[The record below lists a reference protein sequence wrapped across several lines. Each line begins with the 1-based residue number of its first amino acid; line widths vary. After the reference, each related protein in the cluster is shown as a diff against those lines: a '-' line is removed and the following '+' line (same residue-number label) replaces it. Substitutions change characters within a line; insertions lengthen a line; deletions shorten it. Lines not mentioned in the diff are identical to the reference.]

1 MKKNFLLNLLNP
13 PAPKELLPE
22 DKIDS
27 VYKKMRL
34 KVFLGAFIG
43 YAGYYLVRKNLAIAI
58 PGMIQPVENG
68 GLGYN
73 KLELGIALSA
83 ISIAYA
89 FSKFLMGALSD
100 RSDARK
106 FLVIGL
112 ILSASLMMSV
122 GIFPF
127 ATSSVA
133 VIFMFMLIIG
143 WLGGM
148 GWPPCGRVMVHWFS
162 HNERSFKMSIWNTS
176 HTFGSGL
183 MGNLT
188 ALGAFLIGG
197 FFIVDIGN
205 GVLVEQTWRS
215 VFVFPSAVALLIAGF
230 CWWALR
236 DTPQSCGLPPIDQYR
251 NDFPVKKE
259 LSSDKKI
266 PAKEL
271 FIKYIFKNKTLWL
284 IALANIFVYLVR
296 YGIGDWSPT
305 YCQESGLLTS
315 AQSKMAFALHNYA
328 GVPGTILC
336 GLISAKLFKGRCAP
350 ANFIYM
356 LLVLVSIFLYW
367 KAAPVASFIAQT
379 FSIDPVAA
387 TVAVVYTSLIAI
399 GFFIYGPVALIGVQA
414 INLVPKNAA
423 GTAAGFVGLFGYL
436 IGDALLSKVLI
447 GAVADNVDL
456 GWNATFWIFIVAS
469 ILAAFFS
476 ATTWKREKAAC
487 ALN

>member
-1 MKKNFLLNLLNP
+1 MRNLLAP
-13 PAPKELLPE
+13 PAPKPLLPKE
-22 DKIDS
+22 KIDS
-27 VYKKMRL
+27 EYKRMRL
-34 KVFLGAFIG
+34 KVFLGAFFG
-43 YAGYYLVRKNLAIAI
+43 YAGYYLVRKNLAIAV

-68 GLGYN
+68 GLGYT

-112 ILSASLMMSV
+112 ILSSVLMMSV
-122 GIFPF
+122 GLFSF

-133 VIFMFMLIIG
+133 IIFLFMLLIG

-183 MGNLT
+183 MGNLA
-188 ALGAFLIGG
+188 ALGTFLIGG
-197 FFIVDIGN
+197 FFLVDIG
-205 GVLVEQTWRS
+205 GGMFAEQSWRA
-215 VFVFPSAVALLIAGF
+215 VFVFPSAVALLIAAF

-251 NDFPVKKE
+251 NDVSVKKE
-259 LSSDKKI
+259 LSSEAKI
-266 PAKEL
+266 PLKEL
-271 FIKYIFKNKTLWL
+271 FVKYIFKNKILWL
-284 IALANIFVYLVR
+284 IALANVFVYLVR

-305 YCQESGLLTS
+305 YSQEAGLLNS
-315 AQSKMAFALHNYA
+315 DQSKMAFSLHNYA
-328 GVPGTILC
+328 GVPGTIVC
-336 GLISAKLFKGRCAP
+336 GLISARFFKGRCAP
-350 ANFIYM
+350 ANVIYM
-356 LLVLVSIFLYW
+356 SLVLLSIVLYW
-367 KAAPVASFIAQT
+367 KAAPVASFLSETFNADLIAT
-379 FSIDPVAA
+379 RV
-387 TVAVVYTSLIAI
+387 TVVYSALIAI

-447 GAVADNVDL
+447 GAVADNANW
-456 GWNATFWIFIVAS
+456 GWEATFWIFIIAS
-469 ILAAFFS
+469 ILAIVFS
-476 ATTWKREKAAC
+476 ATTWKREKAALC
-487 ALN
+487 C

>member
-1 MKKNFLLNLLNP
+1 MLKFLDP
-13 PAPKELLPE
+13 PAAKPLLPKE
-22 DKIDS
+22 KIDS
-27 VYKKMRL
+27 EYKKMRL
-34 KVFLGAFIG
+34 KVFLGAFMG
-43 YAGYYLVRKNLAIAI
+43 YAAYYLVRKNLALAI
-58 PGMIQPVENG
+58 PGMIQPVESG
-68 GLGYN
+68 GLGYT

-112 ILSASLMMSV
+112 VLSSVMMMSV
-122 GIFPF
+122 GLFPF

-133 VIFMFMLIIG
+133 VIFMFMLVIG
-143 WLGGM
+143 WLAGM

-183 MGNLT
+183 MGNLA
-188 ALGAFLIGG
+188 ALGTVMIGG
-197 FFIVDIGN
+197 FFLVDIGG
-205 GVLVEQTWRS
+205 GVFVEQSWKS
-215 VFVFPSAVALLIAGF
+215 VFVFPSAVALLIGLF

-251 NDFPVKKE
+251 NDISVKKE
-259 LSSDKKI
+259 MSSEAKI
-266 PAKEL
+266 PLRDL
-271 FIKYIFKNKTLWL
+271 FIKHIFRNKILWL

-305 YCQESGLLTS
+305 YCQEAGLLTS
-315 AQSKMAFALHNYA
+315 EQSKMAFSLHNYA
-328 GVPGTILC
+328 GIPGTIL
-336 GLISAKLFKGRCAP
+336 GGFISTKFFRGRCAP
-350 ANFIYM
+350 ANVIYM
-356 LLVLVSIFLYW
+356 LLVMIFIVLYW
-367 KAAPVASFIAQT
+367 KAAPFTSFLSGT
-379 FSIDPVAA
+379 FSMDLVA
-387 TVAVVYTSLIAI
+387 TRVAVVYSALIGI

-436 IGDALLSKVLI
+436 IGDALLSKILI
-447 GAVADNVDL
+447 GAVASNADY
-456 GWNATFWIFIVAS
+456 GWNTTFWIFIIAC
-469 ILAAFFS
+469 ILAIIFS
-476 ATTWKREKAAC
+476 ATTWKREKAVCMA
-487 ALN
+487 N

>member
-1 MKKNFLLNLLNP
+1 MLKFLDP
-13 PAPKELLPE
+13 PAAKPLLPKE
-22 DKIDS
+22 KIDS
-27 VYKKMRL
+27 EYKKMRM
-34 KVFLGAFIG
+34 KVFLGAFMG
-43 YAGYYLVRKNLAIAI
+43 YAAYYLVRKNLALAI
-58 PGMIQPVENG
+58 PGMIQPVESG
-68 GLGYN
+68 GLGYT

-112 ILSASLMMSV
+112 VLSSVMMMSV
-122 GIFPF
+122 GLFPF

-133 VIFMFMLIIG
+133 VIFMFMLVIG
-143 WLGGM
+143 WLAGM

-183 MGNLT
+183 MGNLA
-188 ALGAFLIGG
+188 ALGTVMIGG
-197 FFIVDIGN
+197 LFLVDIGG
-205 GVLVEQTWRS
+205 GVFVEQSWKS
-215 VFVFPSAVALLIAGF
+215 VFVFPSAVAILIGLF

-251 NDFPVKKE
+251 NDVSVKKE
-259 LSSDKKI
+259 MSSEAKI
-266 PAKEL
+266 PLREL
-271 FIKYIFKNKTLWL
+271 FIKHIFKNKILWL

-305 YCQESGLLTS
+305 YCQEAGLLTS
-315 AQSKMAFALHNYA
+315 EQSKMAFSLHNYA
-328 GVPGTILC
+328 GIPGTIL
-336 GLISAKLFKGRCAP
+336 GGFISTKFFRGRCAP
-350 ANFIYM
+350 ANVIYM
-356 LLVLVSIFLYW
+356 LLVMIFIVLYW
-367 KAAPVASFIAQT
+367 KAASFASFLSGT
-379 FSIDPVAA
+379 FSMDLVA
-387 TVAVVYTSLIAI
+387 TRVAVVYSALIGI

-436 IGDALLSKVLI
+436 IGDALLSKILI
-447 GAVADNVDL
+447 GAVASNADY
-456 GWNATFWIFIVAS
+456 GWNTTFWIFIIAC
-469 ILAAFFS
+469 ILAIIFS
-476 ATTWKREKAAC
+476 ATTWKREKAVCMA
-487 ALN
+487 N